1 MDDFYEHNINDSRS
15 LDIPFT
21 TINEDNYYLEERR
34 TSYFTTNALNYGY
47 NYYNYE
53 NNAEYLNNFPDN
65 FQSSFKDNE
74 CPEDDKVFL
83 YLKKKTNRDDEDKKI
98 ENKIATEDKNKNIF
112 MVKKQLSDKENLNKE
127 NLNKEKLN
135 NENLNNENLKNN
147 KKLKEEESK
156 KDKQYNFGRKKQE
169 SGEKGIHTKIVE
181 DNIINKLKANIFNRY
196 IRNLIKKYS
205 INKDIELKK
214 LRTKE
219 FIADLS
225 KFNNERLFNMKISE
239 ILREQPISTK
249 YSTFDEFEN
258 KKIIDKIYNENIEKN
273 VIKILEL
280 TFEEL
285 LIIFRKSL
293 NASED
298 MKKLEEI
305 KNKIEGL
312 DLLGEKN
319 KCKGIENLIEELK
332 PNHEKEYIE
341 KVKTVCLGYKNWFN
355 KKKERKYN

>member
-1 MDDFYEHNINDSRS
+1 MDDCYEQNNNDCSFLNTS
-15 LDIPFT
+15 FMKSK
-21 TINEDNYYLEERR
+21 EDNYFEEKV
-34 TSYFTTNALNYGY
+34 SSLASTNPFNNEY
-47 NYYNYE
+47 NFENYE
-53 NNAEYLNNFPDN
+53 YYDNNREFLNNYPDYL
-65 FQSSFKDNE
+65 FSPFHENE
-74 CPEDDKVFL
+74 DFE
-83 YLKKKTNRDDEDKKI
+83 E
-98 ENKIATEDKNKNIF
+98 
-112 MVKKQLSDKENLNKE
+112 NKE
-127 NLNKEKLN
+127 NPYLNKNTNKNEDIKPENEISIKDKNTKIFLVDKKLSSKSDLN
-135 NENLNNENLKNN
+135 NQNLKNN
-147 KKLKEEESK
+147 TKLKKEENK
-156 KDKQYNFGRKKQE
+156 KDKQYNYGRKKQE
-169 SGEKGIHTKIVE
+169 SGEIGIHTKIFE
-181 DNIINKLKANIFNRY
+181 DNIINKLKANIFNCY

-239 ILREQPISTK
+239 ILREQKISTK

-285 LIIFRKSL
+285 LIIYRISL

-305 KNKIEGL
+305 KNKIDGL
-312 DLLGEKN
+312 DLLEEKN

-332 PNHEKEYIE
+332 PNHEDQYIE